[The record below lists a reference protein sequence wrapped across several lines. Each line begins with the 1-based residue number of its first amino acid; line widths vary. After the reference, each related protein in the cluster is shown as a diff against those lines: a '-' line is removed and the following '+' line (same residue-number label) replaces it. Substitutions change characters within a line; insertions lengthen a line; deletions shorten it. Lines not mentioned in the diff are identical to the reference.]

1 MLSQDVSGTR
11 GVGGPAL
18 TALQLLLVF
27 QGLSG
32 IIGGVGFLLDPT
44 GASLGIPLRWLE
56 GSSFQDYQVPGIL
69 LLTVLGLYP
78 LLVTFLVQRR
88 VAWARRGVMTV
99 GVALII
105 WIGVEISVVGFRPIP
120 PLQILYG
127 GLGALLI
134 VLSFAPGV
142 REALDPST
150 PSHPQNQK

>member
-11 GVGGPAL
+11 SSGSPAL
-18 TALQLLLVF
+18 TALQLLLMF

-56 GSSFQDYQVPGIL
+56 GSVFPDYQVPGIL
-69 LLTVLGLYP
+69 LLSVLGLYP
-78 LLVTFLVQRR
+78 LLVTFLLQRR
-88 VAWARRGVMTV
+88 IAWARRGVTTV

-105 WIGVEISVVGFRPIP
+105 WIGVEIFTVGFHPIP

-127 GLGALLI
+127 GLGVLLL

-142 REALDPST
+142 REALEQDRSPEAET
-150 PSHPQNQK
+150 E